1 MYLEL
6 KENIPHGTK
15 AYPYTQYH
23 IHKMNTSF
31 QVPVHWHDELEIIY
45 ILKGVLKVSING
57 EEFIGGPDSLFVVNP
72 RDLHLM
78 GSDDTSVDYFTLLFP
93 MEFISFQSDDALE
106 NDFLKPLRKGQLR
119 FNPCIIYDISYDNIF
134 CTIKDIIKVN
144 MERHSGYELRTRILL
159 LELLAGFMELP
170 DMIHKADSG
179 HGSNVLRDIISYIQ
193 EKYTGNIS
201 LRIIA
206 KEFHMSEKY
215 FSRYFKKHFQLTFS
229 RYISHMRLSHAKK
242 LLETSDM
249 SVTDIAFASGFLSV
263 SYFIRSFKSEYGT
276 TPLSYRK

>member
-45 ILKGVLKVSING
+45 ILNGELKVSING

-93 MEFISFQSDDALE
+93 MEFISFQSNDALE

-119 FNPCIIYDISYDNIF
+119 FNPCIIYDVLYDNIF
-134 CTIKDIIKVN
+134 SIIKYIIKVN
-144 MERHSGYELRTRILL
+144 TEKLSGYELRTRILL
-159 LELLAGFMELP
+159 LELLSCFMESQ
-170 DMIHKADSG
+170 DMIQKADSC
-179 HGSNVLRDIISYIQ
+179 HGSNVQRDIISYIQ
-193 EKYTGNIS
+193 DSYTGNIS
-201 LRIIA
+201 LTDLA
-206 KEFHMSEKY
+206 KEFHMSEK
-215 FSRYFKKHFQLTFS
+215 
-229 RYISHMRLSHAKK
+229 
-242 LLETSDM
+242 
-249 SVTDIAFASGFLSV
+249 
-263 SYFIRSFKSEYGT
+263 
-276 TPLSYRK
+276 